1 VEDAGQQHGEDPRES
16 LHVTP
21 RVLVFFDYACQFCYL
36 DWPRFKRLRA
46 EHGAD
51 LFLIPLELRPA
62 LPAEGVPVSE
72 IGSGH
77 SDRVLEHMRRM
88 ADEGGL
94 TLLHPDFV
102 PNTHLALALGEYA
115 RDIGEEVH
123 EAVHEAIFE
132 AYSGRGENIGDIDVL
147 LKVAEAG
154 GLDPADVA
162 AAFDEGR
169 YDDRLHQFYHVA
181 LSLGI
186 TATPSALIC
195 NELLIGSR
203 PYGVLAESLEHCVV
217 NASNIAEREYGPT
230 PGDADTSEGAP
241 PTIAS

>member
-1 VEDAGQQHGEDPRES
+1 MADDGQQHSEDPRES

-46 EHGAD
+46 EHEAD
-51 LFLIPLELRPA
+51 LFLIPFELRPT
-62 LPAEGVPVSE
+62 LGPEGVPVSE
-72 IGSGH
+72 IGPGH
-77 SDRVLEHMRRM
+77 SDKVLEHMHRM
-88 ADEGGL
+88 ASEGGL
-94 TLLHPDFV
+94 TLVHPELV
-102 PNTHLALALGEYA
+102 PSTHLALALGEFA

-123 EAVHEAIFE
+123 EAVHEAIFS
-132 AYSGRGENIGDIDVL
+132 AYSGRGEDIGDRDVL
-147 LKVAEAG
+147 LGIAEG
-154 GLDPADVA
+154 QGLDPAEVA

-181 LSLGI
+181 LGLGI
-186 TATPSALIC
+186 SATPSALIC

-203 PYGVLAESLEHCVV
+203 PYGVLAESLEHCIV
-217 NASNIAEREYGPT
+217 NAQNVAEHTHEPAT
-230 PGDADTSEGAP
+230 ATAQAAEGAP